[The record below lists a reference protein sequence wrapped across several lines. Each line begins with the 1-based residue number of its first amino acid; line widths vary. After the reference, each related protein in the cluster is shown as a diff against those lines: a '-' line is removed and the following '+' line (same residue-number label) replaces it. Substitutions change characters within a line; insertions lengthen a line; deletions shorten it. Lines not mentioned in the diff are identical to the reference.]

1 MRFDP
6 GISLIQFG
14 QHPLWS
20 VSDGHG
26 GTTTYYYYDAITWTV
41 AAVVV
46 AWVVWMLVARYR
58 RRRAWLRPPLK
69 RNRRTL
75 RETIERKREVS
86 RNYLGLGVAGNVHAV
101 GIGTLGPDQYCIQ
114 VFVRDASAELAPGS
128 GPLPDNYRGTPL
140 VLVEMPEAGFLTDA
154 LRVKA
159 PVNIRDGI
167 RDAQEIILGGISGAN
182 VNLTGSNGTIGYF
195 CTRRSMLKRR
205 KEVYLLS
212 NTHVF
217 ADLRKPAPDA
227 HDLIVQPSPGERAS
241 GRPIGL
247 LARSLPINFADGI
260 AAPNHIDAAIAKLWE
275 VGSHQPLIPMIGA
288 VKGYVSKAEVEPGET
303 VRKFGRTTGYTTGQV
318 LSIYL
323 DIRIRYDRTGAS
335 AFFQDQ
341 ILIEPAEPEFDRFVA
356 PGDSGSLLLDAHQ
369 HAVGLIF
376 AGTANPDGVSAA
388 PGQLSARID
397 PTGKP
402 VKRIEAYGLANPI
415 SEVLDRLKIDLV
427 I

>member
-6 GISLIQFG
+6 GLSLIQFG
-14 QHPLWS
+14 RRAMWS

-26 GTTTYYYYDAITWTV
+26 RTTTHYYYDAITWAVGAV
-41 AAVVV
+41 AV
-46 AWVVWMLVARYR
+46 AWVVWMLVRRYR
-58 RRRAWLRPPLK
+58 RRRAWQRPPRK
-69 RNRRTL
+69 RDRRSL

-86 RNYLGLGVAGNVHAV
+86 RNYLAFGPAGNVHAV
-101 GIGTLGPDQYCIQ
+101 GIGTLAPDQYCIQ
-114 VFVRDASAELAPGS
+114 VFVRDAAAELAPGT
-128 GPLPDNYRGTPL
+128 GTLPDEYRGTPL
-140 VLVEMPEAGFLTDA
+140 VLIEMPEAGFLTDA
-154 LRVKA
+154 LPVKA
-159 PVNIRDGI
+159 PENIPGGI

-182 VNLTGSNGTIGYF
+182 MNLTGSNGTIGYF

-212 NTHVF
+212 NSHVF
-217 ADLRKPAPDA
+217 ADLRKAAPDA

-247 LARSLPINFADGI
+247 LARSLPINFTDGVT
-260 AAPNHIDAAIAKLWE
+260 APNHIDAAIAKLWE
-275 VGSHQPLIPMIGA
+275 AGSHQPLIPMIGA

-303 VRKFGRTTGYTTGQV
+303 VRKFGRTTGYTTGRV

-323 DIRIRYDRTGAS
+323 DIRIRYDRTGKS

-341 ILIEPAEPEFDRFVA
+341 ILIEPTKPDFDRFVA
-356 PGDSGSLLLDAHQ
+356 PGDSGALLVDAHQ

-376 AGTANPDGVSAA
+376 AGTANPDGATA
-388 PGQLSARID
+388 PDQSST
-397 PTGKP
+397 PTESTGRP

-415 SEVLDRLKIDLV
+415 SEVLERLKIDLV